1 MEIRQLANGLK
12 KAMLLFAFY
21 MAGVLSSEYLSQLT
35 ISLQKDRIESLQ
47 NETAIQRLQINELNR
62 RASINAEN
70 LQELRAMKV
79 DLQNIKNDI
88 QSLKGLHK

>member
-1 MEIRQLANGLK
+1 MPSTWQ
-12 KAMLLFAFY
+12 
-21 MAGVLSSEYLSQLT
+21 VLSSEYLSQLT

>member
-1 MEIRQLANGLK
+1 MEIRQLANDLI
-12 KAMLLFAFY
+12 KAMLFFAFY
-21 MAGVLSSEYLSQLT
+21 MAGALSSEYLSQLT

>member
-1 MEIRQLANGLK
+1 VSYPANT
-12 KAMLLFAFY
+12 
-21 MAGVLSSEYLSQLT
+21 LSQLT

-62 RASINAEN
+62 RALYHAEN

-88 QSLKGLHK
+88 QSLKGLRK

>member
-1 MEIRQLANGLK
+1 MEIRQLANGLI
-12 KAMLLFAFY
+12 KAMLFFAFY
-21 MAGVLSSEYLSQLT
+21 MAGVLSNEYLSQLT

>member
-1 MEIRQLANGLK
+1 MEIRQLANGLI
-12 KAMLLFAFY
+12 KAMLFFAFY

-79 DLQNIKNDI
+79 E
-88 QSLKGLHK
+88 LKTIFNL

>member
-1 MEIRQLANGLK
+1 
-12 KAMLLFAFY
+12 
-21 MAGVLSSEYLSQLT
+21 MAAVLSSEYLSQLT

-79 DLQNIKNDI
+79 DLQNIKNVI

>member
-1 MEIRQLANGLK
+1 MEIRQLANDLI
-12 KAMLLFAFY
+12 KAMLFFAFY
-21 MAGVLSSEYLSQLT
+21 MAGVLSGEYLSQLT

>member
-1 MEIRQLANGLK
+1 MEIRQLANGLI
-12 KAMLLFAFY
+12 KAMLFFAFY
-21 MAGVLSSEYLSQLT
+21 MAGVLSCEYLSQLT

>member
-1 MEIRQLANGLK
+1 MEIRQLANGLI
-12 KAMLLFAFY
+12 KAMLFFAFY
-21 MAGVLSSEYLSQLT
+21 MAGVLSREYLSQLT

>member
-1 MEIRQLANGLK
+1 
-12 KAMLLFAFY
+12 MLFFAFY

>member
-1 MEIRQLANGLK
+1 MEIRQLANGLI
-12 KAMLLFAFY
+12 KAMLFFAFY

-35 ISLQKDRIESLQ
+35 ISLQKDQIESLQ
-47 NETAIQRLQINELNR
+47 NEIAIQRLQINELNR

-88 QSLKGLHK
+88 QSLNGLHK

>member
-1 MEIRQLANGLK
+1 
-12 KAMLLFAFY
+12 

>member
-1 MEIRQLANGLK
+1 MEIRQLANGLI
-12 KAMLLFAFY
+12 KAMLFFAFY
-21 MAGVLSSEYLSQLT
+21 MAGLSSEYLSQLT

>member
-1 MEIRQLANGLK
+1 MEIRQLANGLI
-12 KAMLLFAFY
+12 KAMLFFAFY
-21 MAGVLSSEYLSQLT
+21 MTGVLSSEYLSQLT

>member
-1 MEIRQLANGLK
+1 MEIRQLANGLI
-12 KAMLLFAFY
+12 KAMLFFAFY
-21 MAGVLSSEYLSQLT
+21 MAGFLSSEYLSQLT
-35 ISLQKDRIESLQ
+35 ISLQKDRIESLL

>member
-1 MEIRQLANGLK
+1 MEIRQLANGLI
-12 KAMLLFAFY
+12 KAMLFFAFY
-21 MAGVLSSEYLSQLT
+21 MAGVLSSGYLSQLT

>member
-1 MEIRQLANGLK
+1 MEIRQLANGLI
-12 KAMLLFAFY
+12 KAMLFFAFY
-21 MAGVLSSEYLSQLT
+21 MAGVLSGEYLSQLT

>member
-1 MEIRQLANGLK
+1 MEIRQLANDLI
-12 KAMLLFAFY
+12 KAMLFFAFY
-21 MAGVLSSEYLSQLT
+21 MAGVLSSECLSQLT